1 MVRLDRFT
9 LSLIYLREDG
19 PVLSEQELA
28 ELQDRHLAHNADLRG
43 AGGLLIN
50 GPVLSPH
57 LRGIGVWSTD
67 VEQTRAMAEANPSVA
82 IGRHRIEVYPWLVP
96 AGSIA
101 YRDVPVPRSAAEV
114 EGP

>member
-1 MVRLDRFT
+1 MIRLDRFS

-19 PVLSEQELA
+19 PVMSEEQMA
-28 ELQDRHLAHNADLRG
+28 ELQDRHLAYNADLRG

-50 GPVLSPH
+50 GPVLSSH

-67 VEQTRAMAEANPSVA
+67 VERTRALADGNPSVVA
-82 IGRHRIEVYPWLVP
+82 GRHRIEVYPWLLP
-96 AGSIA
+96 AGSLV
-101 YRDVPVPRSAAEV
+101 YQDVAVPRAASEV

>member
-50 GPVLSPH
+50 G
-57 LRGIGVWSTD
+57 
-67 VEQTRAMAEANPSVA
+67 
-82 IGRHRIEVYPWLVP
+82 GRHRIEVYPWLVP